1 MSDVEDFLHD
11 VIATLDRI
19 DSPKAD
25 RIMMLASDQIA
36 KMGAAKEDTCLA
48 RAMGYS
54 GPTGAV
60 IVSGV
65 AQGVLTRSHDAPKE
79 YGRDVDLQTVID
91 WSAAARIIRTSAKVE
106 HEGCLVFMMRLQT
119 GGAPTNISHRPP
131 KAAERSEG
139 DA

>member
-11 VIATLDRI
+11 VIATLDGI

-25 RIMMLASDQIA
+25 RVAMLASDLLA

-65 AQGVLTRSHDAPKE
+65 AKGVLTRSHDALKE
-79 YGRDVDLQTVID
+79 YGPDVDLQTVTAGLA
-91 WSAAARIIRTSAKVE
+91 AAARIIRTSAKVE
-106 HEGCLVFMMRLQT
+106 HEGCIVFMMGLQT
-119 GGAPTNISHRPP
+119 GGAPKDISHRPP
-131 KAAERSEG
+131 KAKAGSS
-139 DA
+139 DV